1 MKNNEII
8 NSKKIKKSII
18 FEEERDN
25 KRMKKFWDRPLKTP
39 KSKGIDVINCK
50 IAIKILFERCLSDL
64 IVLYINKDKK
74 EI

>member
-1 MKNNEII
+1 
-8 NSKKIKKSII
+8 
-18 FEEERDN
+18 
-25 KRMKKFWDRPLKTP
+25 MKKFWDRPLKTP

-64 IVLYINKDKK
+64 IALYINKDKK